1 MIGKKRKE
9 KKDKQC
15 NSFSNENNTSMNN
28 QQHWNHK
35 TISFNELFN
44 EAI

>member
-1 MIGKKRKE
+1 
-9 KKDKQC
+9 
-15 NSFSNENNTSMNN
+15 MNN

-44 EAI
+44 KGYIIAPTTPIESIETKTGNSKHQH